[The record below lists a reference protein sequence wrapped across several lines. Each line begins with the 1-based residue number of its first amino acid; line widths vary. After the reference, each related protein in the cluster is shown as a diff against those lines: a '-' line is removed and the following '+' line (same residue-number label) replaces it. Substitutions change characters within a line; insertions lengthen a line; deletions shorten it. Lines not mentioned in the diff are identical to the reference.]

1 MTVDSSR
8 AYDAEARR
16 QRAERILNVAAEL
29 LQRWGYK
36 RLTMDDV
43 AAEAGI
49 GKGTIYLH
57 WKTREALFQAVLE
70 RELVALLR
78 QLDSAVQQDPHDAL
92 PHRLGR
98 VYFISIMQRPLLR
111 AFFTLDLEVLG
122 KLTRIHQLREPQI
135 NMLRQAFIRML
146 QEHAVVRADISP
158 QDLAYAFRTI
168 IIGFFLA
175 DPLFPADQPSLE
187 RKADLLAMTLQGA
200 FRSNDCPADDVVRL
214 VADHVRGL
222 LAEAFEKETFEI
234 VTMLTGGE
242 ELSAPE

>member
-1 MTVDSSR
+1 MDTPR

-16 QRAERILNVAAEL
+16 QRAERILNVAAEQ
-29 LQRWGYK
+29 LQRWGYR

-43 AAEAGI
+43 AAQAGI

-57 WKTREALFQAVLE
+57 WKTREALFHAVLK

-78 QLDSAVQQDPHDAL
+78 ELDSAVKQDPHDAL

-98 VYFISIMQRPLLR
+98 LYFISIMQRPLLR

-135 NMLRQAFIRML
+135 NTLRQAFIRML
-146 QEHAVVRADISP
+146 QDNGVVRADIP
-158 QDLAYAFRTI
+158 PHDLAYAFRTI

-175 DPLFPADQPSLE
+175 DPLFPADQPTLE
-187 RKADLLAMTLQGA
+187 RKADLLAITLQGA
-200 FRSNDCPADDVVRL
+200 FRSKDCPAEDVVRL
-214 VADHVRGL
+214 VADHLRGL
-222 LAEAFEKETFEI
+222 LAVAFEKETLEI
-234 VTMLTGGE
+234 LTMLTGDQEG
-242 ELSAPE
+242 SATA